1 MDIAILILLIIGF
14 TAILLIISK
23 NRKQPIKSKKLN
35 LKELAK
41 KTFPKYKIIEKHGT
55 VMICE
60 INHRNEPD
68 ELVFIRIEPNK
79 QKSINQFGRRFK
91 AEYPAIPT
99 ARELKADFSKHL
111 K

>member
-41 KTFPKYKIIEKHGT
+41 KTFQNI
-55 VMICE
+55 
-60 INHRNEPD
+60 
-68 ELVFIRIEPNK
+68 
-79 QKSINQFGRRFK
+79 KS
-91 AEYPAIPT
+91 
-99 ARELKADFSKHL
+99 LKNMGL
-111 K
+111 

>member
-1 MDIAILILLIIGF
+1 MDTLIILLIILGF
-14 TAILLIISK
+14 LGFILVIK
-23 NRKQPIKSKKLN
+23 NNKKTPIKNNKLS

-79 QKSINQFGRRFK
+79 QKNITKFGRRYK
-91 AEYPAIPT
+91 AEYPAMPT
-99 ARELKADFSKHL
+99 AKELKIDFGKHL
-111 K
+111 N